1 MPAKPGI
8 IVNCPGLPPFDLRYL
23 VLDLNGTISL
33 DGELIEGVAERVRR
47 LAGSL
52 DVSVLTA
59 DTRGTARAIAEALHS
74 GLYRFDQ
81 GLESHQKR
89 EVVRRLGA
97 DHVVAVGN
105 GANDGLM
112 LEAAAIGVAVLGREG
127 LAREA
132 REGAHIVVPHI
143 NDALDLLLLP
153 QRLIATLRR

>member
-1 MPAKPGI
+1 MLSAPSRYGGHSHRRGEPAAMQDGRASSATT
-8 IVNCPGLPPFDLRYL
+8 GSRLRSCAVRWRL
-23 VLDLNGTISL
+23 VLAAAIGAA
-33 DGELIEGVAERVRR
+33 G
-47 LAGSL
+47 LAW
-52 DVSVLTA
+52 
-59 DTRGTARAIAEALHS
+59 
-74 GLYRFDQ
+74 
-81 GLESHQKR
+81 